1 MCVYLQTFIFV
12 YTVLANP
19 SQETSFIK
27 GVNIKVLK
35 FRRVENQ
42 SGVSQVGVLVFTSL
56 LRSRTSLE

>member
-19 SQETSFIK
+19 IQETSFIK